1 MLGLTYKKYH
11 ATTAWHVY
19 RDKKT
24 MTGYLGT
31 IWHTHVPTD
40 GTPEWEMY
48 VNLSDDGIITPIQ
61 FANERAVVMFLVCL
75 HDACKYG
82 LVEGYQ
88 K

>member
-1 MLGLTYKKYH
+1 MFKLVHKAYQSVEV
-11 ATTAWHVY
+11 WHVY

-24 MTGYLGT
+24 MTGYFGT
-31 IWHTHVPTD
+31 IWHTHVPTE
-40 GTPEWEMY
+40 GTTEWEMY
-48 VNLSDDGIITPIQ
+48 VNISDEGIITPIQ
-61 FANERAVVMFLVCL
+61 FADENAVVMFLAFL